1 MVSEDTNH
9 FHQGLVQDVRRVSR
23 EIQEAGVPK
32 YPHEL
37 VGIEIF
43 VTEGLARRVEV
54 ARREHIR
61 AVLYEQMLQRQQ
73 GIYDPA
79 KLSSVSMKTDWL
91 KERARTIAIG
101 HWLQDIFV
109 K

>member
-61 AVLYEQMLQRQQ
+61 AVLYEQMLQRRL
-73 GIYDPA
+73 GICDVA
-79 KLSSVSMKTDWL
+79 KRIIIVTASVSGLLSRIDKCGQL
-91 KERARTIAIG
+91 F
-101 HWLQDIFV
+101 LF
-109 K
+109 